1 MNAITLNEAK
11 QNLDRV
17 IDRVLSDT
25 EPTILSTDNGEQ
37 IVLLSLDEFNSWKE
51 TLYLLSSPA
60 NAAHLKNSLDEARE
74 GKFEEKELIET

>member
-11 QNLDRV
+11 RNLDRV

-60 NAAHLKNSLDEARE
+60 NAAHLRKSLDEARE
-74 GKFEEKELIET
+74 GRVQEKELIET